1 VHDINHGKER
11 VRSSKTGYILAG
23 LLALALLGFFIYF
36 VMIPAPLPPQ

>member
-1 VHDINHGKER
+1 VHDINNHQER

-23 LLALALLGFFIYF
+23 LLALTLIAFFIYF